1 MQMVLWCYPRHK
13 QAGWWEVADAE
24 LGCRKAQTLVLLCL
38 EELTCASPGL
48 LWFCSLCFSW
58 NERCC
63 WKEGR
68 KLSQQWSLFSLCI
81 VKQSV
86 ALVCGSA
93 EGFFFFCHSK
103 WASLHGNRRGALVHR
118 ALQAGVGRFIWKFG
132 TRQQCLGY
140 CIYYYGICNTGL
152 RMHPYK
158 HVSRRTVYS
167 GYSPSCQKPNWFK
180 VREERRER
188 VVVAWCQI
196 QRGGI
201 MCPQAASSAHKPS
214 EQERGQTACI
224 GTAVSSHFLT
234 AGGPW
239 MHRPHWWDVLVLT
252 FSVEGFVSPKA

>member
-1 MQMVLWCYPRHK
+1 MRGGWCWAGMQEGPDSGLVLFRRVEMCLSR
-13 QAGWWEVADAE
+13 AALVLFTVFFMEWEV
-24 LGCRKAQTLVLLCL
+24 VL
-38 EELTCASPGL
+38 
-48 LWFCSLCFSW
+48 
-58 NERCC
+58 
-63 WKEGR
+63 EGR
-68 KLSQQWSLFSLCI
+68 KETLSQQWSLFSLCI

-188 VVVAWCQI
+188 IVVAWCQI